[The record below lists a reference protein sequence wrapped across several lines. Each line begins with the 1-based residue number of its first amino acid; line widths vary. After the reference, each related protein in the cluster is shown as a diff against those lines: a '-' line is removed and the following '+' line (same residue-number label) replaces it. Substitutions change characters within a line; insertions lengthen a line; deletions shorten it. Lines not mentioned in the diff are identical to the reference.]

1 MKTKK
6 IKVKAIIEKASD
18 GGYGIYLPDVPG
30 YVGIGYSEEDAK
42 KDLREAIDL
51 VVEDC
56 RERGIPDDINGGAV
70 EFDYRYDLSGFL
82 KRFDIFNVSALAK
95 TIGINSGLMRQY
107 KAGKTHISEARKQQI
122 ETRIHTLADELS
134 KVKF

>member
-6 IKVKAIIEKASD
+6 IKAIIEKASD
-18 GGYGIYLPDVPG
+18 GGYGIYLPDIPG
-30 YVGIGYSEEDAK
+30 YVGIGYSEGDAK
-42 KDLREAIDL
+42 KDLREAINL

-56 RERGIPDDINGGAV
+56 KDRGIPDDINGGNV

-95 TIGINSGLMRQY
+95 VVGINSGLMRQY
-107 KAGKTHISEARKQQI
+107 KAGKTYISAARKQQI
-122 ETRIHTLADELS
+122 ETRIHTLANELS
-134 KVKF
+134 KVRF